1 MNIRKVKQ
9 IRRRVA
15 LLVVS
20 CLIFGIGYISIS
32 KPNAQTPIVKQETK
46 VDFYKM
52 VMPKAENMLKE
63 NHDMYKFVNDEGDYI
78 FIDKMEITE
87 ISDNESQF
95 KITTDKDGNVLSV
108 VEIGKE
114 IYRKGK

>member
-1 MNIRKVKQ
+1 MNIRTIKK
-9 IRRRVA
+9 IRRRMA

-32 KPNAQTPIVKQETK
+32 KPNAQTPVVKQETK

-52 VMPKAENMLKE
+52 VMPKMENMLKE
-63 NHDMYKFVNDEGDYI
+63 NHDKYKFVNDEGEYI
-78 FIDKMEITE
+78 FIDKMDVTD

-95 KITTDKDGNVLSV
+95 KITTDKDGNILSV

-114 IYRKGK
+114 IYRKAK